1 MSVAQILTGDWPYS
15 TEKCGMRL
23 AQLVREGRVRHDI
36 IIEKAKVGKIIGSR
50 GATLQAII
58 QISTCEIF
66 VLDKEGAPPGCSP
79 DQRLI
84 CLVGYDTQ
92 VSSAMA
98 EIDQVLN
105 IPGYVPE
112 ASGGGGGYGQQ
123 PPPQQQMYQAQGAP
137 QQQYQQQQQQYQQQ
151 QYQQPQ
157 QQQYQQ

>member
-1 MSVAQILTGDWPYS
+1 M
-15 TEKCGMRL
+15 

-36 IIEKAKVGKIIGSR
+36 IIEKARVGKIIGSR

-58 QISTCEIF
+58 QNTTCEIF
-66 VLDKEGAPPGCSP
+66 VLDKEGPPPGCGP

-84 CLVGYDTQ
+84 CLVGYDSQ
-92 VSSAMA
+92 VSGAMA

-112 ASGGGGGYGQQ
+112 ASAPSVYGQ
-123 PPPQQQMYQAQGAP
+123 PPQQPMYMQQQAAP
-137 QQQYQQQQQQYQQQ
+137 QQQYQPPP

-157 QQQYQQ
+157 QQ